1 MSDKKNRIVIGDDKE
16 IYTKQNKENLAKE
29 KAKARLKKIADEKN
43 AGRVVVLENS
53 DAKDAVKRVRQDI
66 ERRKRQEIE
75 RLRNDGE
82 KDKKVYVI
90 GEENTKE
97 EKDNKKN
104 SDVAVKMA
112 LKNREDIKS
121 I

>member
-16 IYTKQNKENLAKE
+16 IYAKQNKENLAKE
-29 KAKARLKKIADEKN
+29 KAKARLKEIADEKN
-43 AGRVVVLENS
+43 ASRVVVLGDS
-53 DAKDAVKRVRQDI
+53 DAKAAVKRVRQDM
-66 ERRKRQEIE
+66 EHRKQQELE
-75 RLRNDGE
+75 RLRNDGDE
-82 KDKKVYVI
+82 DKKVYVI
-90 GEENTKE
+90 GEEKSKE

-104 SDVAVKMA
+104 SDVAVKIA